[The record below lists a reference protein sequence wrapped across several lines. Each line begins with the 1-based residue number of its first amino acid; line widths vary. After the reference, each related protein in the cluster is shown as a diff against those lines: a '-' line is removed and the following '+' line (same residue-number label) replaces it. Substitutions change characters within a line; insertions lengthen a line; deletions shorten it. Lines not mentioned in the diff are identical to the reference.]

1 MRHLK
6 TVLNITAICLTLL
19 SFLPDILPDMFP
31 KKGKLFVAI
40 QLACRLLALLL
51 VFAYSHNLY

>member
-1 MRHLK
+1 MRNLK

-19 SFLPDILPDMFP
+19 SFLPDILPNMFP
-31 KKGKLFVAI
+31 QKGKMFVAI
-40 QLACRLLALLL
+40 QWVCRLLALLL